1 MPAHPSNGRVKIWR
15 RLQQMGA
22 VALKNAVHVLP
33 DADQAVEDFEWL
45 REEVVALGGE
55 ASIFTV
61 SSMSEADERYILG
74 EWKEK
79 KAMQSIE
86 RQPSES
92 KRRGAPAPAR
102 LDPTAYRNRVW
113 VTRPRPGV
121 DRFASA
127 WLIRRFIDRE
137 AAFAFAASPDR
148 YPDAVPFDM
157 YQVSG
162 FRHEGDLCTFEVLED
177 RFAIRDVNV
186 RRIAEIVHDID
197 LKEDRYKSP
206 HAATVAHLVEGL
218 RASIPEDAK
227 LLEQGMVMFEALY
240 QSLQMTKRP
249 RGGKG
254 RIC

>member
-15 RLQQMGA
+15 RLQQLGA

-33 DADQAVEDFEWL
+33 ESAQAVEDFEWL
-45 REEVVALGGE
+45 REEVVSLGGE
-55 ASIFTV
+55 ASLFKV
-61 SSMSEADERYILG
+61 SSMSDADERYILS

-79 KAMQSIE
+79 NAMPTIDH
-86 RQPSES
+86 QPSES
-92 KRRGAPAPAR
+92 KRRRSPAPVR
-102 LDPTAYRNRVW
+102 LDAAAYRNRVW

-127 WLIRRFIDRE
+127 WLIRRFIDRD

-157 YQVSG
+157 YQGGG
-162 FRHEGDLCTFEVLED
+162 FRHEGELCTFEVLEG

-186 RRIAEIVHDID
+186 RRVAEIVHDVD

-206 HAATVAHLVEGL
+206 HAATVAGLVEGL

-240 QSLQMTKRP
+240 QSLHTTKRP
-249 RGGKG
+249 RGGKA